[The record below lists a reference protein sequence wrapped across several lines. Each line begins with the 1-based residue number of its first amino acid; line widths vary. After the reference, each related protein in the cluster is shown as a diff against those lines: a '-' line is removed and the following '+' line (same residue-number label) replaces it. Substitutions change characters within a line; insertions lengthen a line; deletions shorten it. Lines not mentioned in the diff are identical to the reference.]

1 MVYLGCLIGK
11 DCLAATNL
19 PAPLRSAA
27 YSSHRNLILP
37 VLQVVLYI
45 HKKIQHGPHYS
56 GIWHMSAQGTIAIAS
71 FMGLPE

>member
-45 HKKIQHGPHYS
+45 HKKI
-56 GIWHMSAQGTIAIAS
+56 
-71 FMGLPE
+71 